1 MDEVVVYMARPY
13 FNGYALTTKS
23 MPTFQPAGMRLLD
36 IIAAGF
42 YNFCNLI
49 YKFHII
55 ITCLIFV
62 MSTRPSTTEAEA
74 SSLLRVSN
82 AEDFNYSH

>member
-1 MDEVVVYMARPY
+1 MDKVVVYMARPN
-13 FNGYALTTKS
+13 FNGYALTIKS
-23 MPTFQPAGMRLLD
+23 SPTFQPAGMRLLY

-42 YNFCNLI
+42 CNFCNLN
-49 YKFHII
+49 YKFHVII
-55 ITCLIFV
+55 ICLIFV
-62 MSTRPSTTEAEA
+62 MPTRPSTTEAEA

>member
-1 MDEVVVYMARPY
+1 MDEVVVYMAQTN
-13 FNGYALTTKS
+13 FNGYALTIKS
-23 MPTFQPAGMRLLD
+23 SPTFQPAGMRLLY

-42 YNFCNLI
+42 CNFCNLT
-49 YKFHII
+49 YKFHVII
-55 ITCLIFV
+55 ICLIFV